1 MAETTTPSG
10 LPDLDAASRGRLLK
24 DVLKG
29 VSRSFYLTLRVLPKD
44 LRAPIGLAYLL
55 ARIADTLTD
64 RQRAGRLAGFTGA
77 RLEALVT
84 LRSQL
89 VGPADANVLSE
100 LSDQLTEGELS
111 PEERALFGSLV
122 ECFSLLE
129 SLDTAERE
137 QVRWVV
143 DTLTQGMEM
152 DLAAFPAEESEELT
166 ALATGSELDRYTYL
180 VAGCVG
186 EFWTK
191 VTVAHTPS
199 LSGWDVAKMSEI
211 GVRFGKALQLT
222 NVLRDI
228 PRDLR
233 AGRCYL
239 PADELAAAGLSPGD
253 LLDPSNEARAREV
266 LIPWMRTALCHF
278 QAAEEYLL
286 AVPRR
291 SVRLRLACLWPL
303 LLGLATLAR
312 LAGSGKWL
320 DPESTVKVSRRWVY
334 RMMLM
339 SLPAVSSNTLLKFW
353 IKRLRR
359 KVERSI

>member
-1 MAETTTPSG
+1 MAETTTPGG
-10 LPDLDAASRGRLLK
+10 LLSLDAASRDRLLK
-24 DVLKG
+24 NILKA

-44 LRAPIGLAYLL
+44 LRGSIGLAYLL

-64 RQRAGRLAGFTGA
+64 RRRLAGFTGA
-77 RLEALVT
+77 RLEALVVF
-84 LRSQL
+84 RSQL
-89 VGPADANVLSE
+89 AGPADVGVLRKLGSE
-100 LSDQLTEGELS
+100 SIRGDLS

-122 ECFSLLE
+122 DCFALLE
-129 SLDTAERE
+129 SLDVSDQE

-143 DTLTQGMEM
+143 DTLIKGMEM
-152 DLAAFPAEESEELT
+152 DLASFSGEGSGGLA
-166 ALATGSELDRYTYL
+166 ALATGSDLDRYTYL

-199 LSGWDVAKMSEI
+199 LGGWDVAQMSEI

-233 AGRCYL
+233 TGRCYL
-239 PADELAAAGLSPGD
+239 PAGELEAAGLSPED

-266 LIPWMRTALCHF
+266 LIPWVQTALSYF

-286 AVPRR
+286 AIPRR

-312 LAGSGKWL
+312 LARSGKWL
-320 DPESTVKVSRRWVY
+320 DSESTVKVSRRWVY

-339 SLPAVSSNTLLKFW
+339 SLPAVCSKTLLRRW
-353 IKRLRR
+353 VRSLRR
-359 KVERSI
+359 QVESAI

>member
-1 MAETTTPSG
+1 
-10 LPDLDAASRGRLLK
+10 
-24 DVLKG
+24 
-29 VSRSFYLTLRVLPKD
+29 
-44 LRAPIGLAYLL
+44 
-55 ARIADTLTD
+55 
-64 RQRAGRLAGFTGA
+64 
-77 RLEALVT
+77 
-84 LRSQL
+84 
-89 VGPADANVLSE
+89 
-100 LSDQLTEGELS
+100 
-111 PEERALFGSLV
+111 
-122 ECFSLLE
+122 
-129 SLDTAERE
+129 
-137 QVRWVV
+137 
-143 DTLTQGMEM
+143 MEM
-152 DLAAFPAEESEELT
+152 DLTSFPAEDSGGLA
-166 ALATGSELDRYTYL
+166 ALSTGADLDRYTYL

-199 LSGWDVAKMSEI
+199 LSGWDVAKMSET

-239 PADELAAAGLSPGD
+239 PADELAAAGLSPED
-253 LLDPSNEARAREV
+253 LLDPANEVRATEV
-266 LIPWMRTALCHF
+266 LIPWMQTALGYF

-286 AVPRR
+286 GVPRR

-312 LAGSGKWL
+312 LARGGKWL
-320 DPESTVKVSRRWVY
+320 DPEATVKVSRSWVY

-339 SLPAVSSNTLLKFW
+339 SLPAACSNTLLKFW

-359 KVERSI
+359 QVERSI

>member
-1 MAETTTPSG
+1 M
-10 LPDLDAASRGRLLK
+10 
-24 DVLKG
+24 
-29 VSRSFYLTLRVLPKD
+29 
-44 LRAPIGLAYLL
+44 
-55 ARIADTLTD
+55 
-64 RQRAGRLAGFTGA
+64 
-77 RLEALVT
+77 
-84 LRSQL
+84 
-89 VGPADANVLSE
+89 GPADVGVLRGLADEFIDGDS
-100 LSDQLTEGELS
+100 S

-122 ECFSLLE
+122 DCFALLD
-129 SLDTAERE
+129 SLDDSDRE
-137 QVRWVV
+137 HVRWVV

-152 DLAAFPAEESEELT
+152 DLTSFPAEDSGELA
-166 ALATGSELDRYTYL
+166 ALATGSDLDRYTYL

-228 PRDLR
+228 PQDLR

-239 PADELAAAGLSPGD
+239 PADELAAAGLSPDD

-266 LIPWMRTALCHF
+266 LVPWMQTALGHF
-278 QAAEEYLL
+278 QAAGEYLL

-312 LAGSGKWL
+312 LARGGRWL

-339 SLPAVSSNTLLKFW
+339 SLPAVCSNTLLKFW